1 MNAKTI
7 LEALHGTKCPTGAT
21 MTLSSFTKDEKEY
34 VSTFTREPKSISGLK
49 GVSSELIK

>member
-21 MTLSSFTKDEKEY
+21 MTLSSFTKDK
-34 VSTFTREPKSISGLK
+34 KNKKKL
-49 GVSSELIK
+49 